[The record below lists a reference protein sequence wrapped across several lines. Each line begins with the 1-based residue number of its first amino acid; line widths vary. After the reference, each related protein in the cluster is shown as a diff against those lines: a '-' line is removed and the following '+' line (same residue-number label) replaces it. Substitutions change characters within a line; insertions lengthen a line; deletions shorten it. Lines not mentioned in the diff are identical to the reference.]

1 MKKLL
6 LTLLF
11 LPLFAACGNDDID
24 NGLIMTPV
32 LNGTIWEDMKNGV
45 HFSLE
50 FHESE
55 SILIVFNVDNA
66 KYTSTQYSYTYE
78 YPNITMNAQ
87 TPDGDIIISV
97 LSSDNKT
104 MTLKSLST
112 SKIIAIL
119 TQR

>member
-6 LTLLF
+6 LIMLCMPLF
-11 LPLFAACGNDDID
+11 LACDNDDVTIP
-24 NGLIMTPV
+24 I
-32 LNGTIWEDMKNGV
+32 LNNTRWENMENGV

-55 SILIVFNVDNA
+55 SILIVFDVDNA

-78 YPNITMNAQ
+78 YPNITMNTQ
-87 TPDGDIIISV
+87 IPNGDIIISV

-119 TQR
+119 AQR